1 MKTVHSMIKHAWVTG
16 VFLSAMCFAS
26 SPALAQECAPTPQI
40 VKVGVSSYERVEET
54 YSKYMKFLSELNMVS
69 CGKPV
74 ALQVAVGNY
83 GEVIDWWQKG
93 QIDVGIFSAAPVGE
107 LFQSDGDDKL
117 QSAYVGSVDD
127 GSYWDP
133 EGNSEEALPDYHS
146 MAVINDIG
154 LGHGITTIKD
164 AQTAAQRAHVP
175 LRFVFVR
182 PDSASGYF
190 IPKYFLQSESIP
202 LEHGQFS
209 YGTANSLDV
218 LRSDSNSSSVSIGF
232 VYQSATKESTWKE
245 YKGFT
250 RLNEPSLEGIS
261 IPVASVL
268 VNYNLKRG
276 AFDTFRNLFR
286 QLIKNG
292 PPSSGPLRFFVDKTW
307 AERFEHIR
315 YAFVASSDKA
325 PRIPLKEI
333 LNDLVSASHCEQD
346 HDGSRWKCT
355 VPRLALVL
363 SGGGA
368 KCAYQAGAISAILD
382 TIDEERAHCSSE
394 DDPKKCAALST
405 IDINVV
411 AGTSGGSINALL
423 VALDTT
429 KTKEGRNNLQQLWE
443 SLDQNTLFVFPIAIR
458 SAEAIIVASLLFL
471 VLSVLVDRREPTC
484 RRRVVIGYMLL
495 SGLIVVASCLWRAH
509 PLALQ
514 QHMLEH
520 GAMLLASASRDG
532 GSVGIV
538 GGIAFLAL
546 LVYRSH
552 NGKIPFRR
560 TTLQKALVI
569 CSALAFLLFFGTI
582 LTVVPALT
590 KSEPIAETLAGGV
603 QQQLSTNDCS
613 GKTGP
618 GLLECLSREI
628 FAKGLIKRDMIITA
642 SRLPSKGDTGTDDL
656 YFMTHGHSEEQISP
670 DLGDPRFVD
679 FENSPNQ
686 GRLLSAIVGSS
697 TIYPVFP
704 AQSLSVKTTLDSA
717 DRPIELVDGGFIHNS
732 PIEAALKWKADRIIL
747 IEASP
752 PDRLVPA
759 RTFLDNVGNAFSF
772 LFSQAQRVDTSSR
785 GQVEIYELRP
795 ECRTPD
801 AYDLCTNPDDQWSMD
816 LFDFTKPRLTEAVSK
831 GILDVKGAVP
841 RFLRLTGPPQFRDV
855 GLAR

>member
-1 MKTVHSMIKHAWVTG
+1 MMHSMIKRSWLTG
-16 VFLSAMCFAS
+16 AFLSATCFAS

-74 ALQVAVGNY
+74 AFQVAVGNY

-133 EGNSEEALPDYHS
+133 EGNSKEALPDYHS
-146 MAVINDIG
+146 MAVINDVG
-154 LGHGITTIKD
+154 LGHGITTIKG

-209 YGTANSLDV
+209 YGTPNSLEI
-218 LRSDSNSSSVSIGF
+218 LRNDSNSSSVSIAF

-245 YKGFT
+245 YKAFT
-250 RLNEPSLEGIS
+250 RLNEPPLESIS

-268 VNYNLKRG
+268 VNYNLKRR
-276 AFDTFRNLFR
+276 AFETVRNLFR
-286 QLIKNG
+286 QLTKNG
-292 PPSSGPLRFFVDKTW
+292 TPTSDPLRFFVDKTW
-307 AERFEHIR
+307 AERFEQIR

-333 LNDLVSASHCEQD
+333 LNDLVAASHCEQD
-346 HDGSRWKCT
+346 HDGGGWKCT

-382 TIDEERAHCSSE
+382 TIDEEREHCSSK
-394 DDPKKCAALST
+394 DDPTRCAALRT

-429 KTKEGRNNLQQLWE
+429 KTDGGRKNLQNLWE
-443 SLDQNTLFVFPIAIR
+443 SLDQNTLIVFPIAIR
-458 SAEAIIVASLLFL
+458 SAEAVLVASLLFL
-471 VLSVLVDRREPTC
+471 LLSVLVDRREPTC
-484 RRRVVIGYMLL
+484 RRRVVSGYMLL
-495 SGLIVVASCLWRAH
+495 SGLIVVGGFLWRAH

-538 GGIAFLAL
+538 GGIAFLASL
-546 LVYRSH
+546 MYRSH
-552 NGKIPFRR
+552 NGKTPFRR
-560 TTLQKALVI
+560 TTLQKALVV
-569 CSALAFLLFFGTI
+569 CSALAFLFFVGII
-582 LTVVPALT
+582 LLVPALA

-603 QQQLSTNDCS
+603 QQELSTNDCS

-618 GLLECLSREI
+618 GLLECFSREI

-642 SRLPSKGDTGTDDL
+642 SRLPSKEGTGTDDL
-656 YFMTHGHSEEQISP
+656 YFTAHGHSEEQISP

-679 FENSPNQ
+679 FEISPNQ

-697 TIYPVFP
+697 TIYPVFS
-704 AQSLSVKTTLDSA
+704 AQSLSVKTALDST
-717 DRPIELVDGGFIHNS
+717 DRPIDLVDGGFIHNS

-785 GQVEIYELRP
+785 GRVEIYELRP

-801 AYDLCTNPDDQWSMD
+801 AYDLCTNPEDQWSMD
-816 LFDFTKPRLTEAVSK
+816 LFDFTRPRLTEAVRK
-831 GILDVKGAVP
+831 GILDVEGAVP

-855 GLAR
+855 GLAQ